1 MLKHAIL
8 LADTALFVALLNFLP
23 FEQDVTT
30 GLSLLTFIAIL
41 WLTEAIHISITALL
55 VPVLAIALGVFN
67 TSTALS
73 NFANPIIFLF
83 LGGFALASAL
93 HRQEIDK
100 AIANWVLN
108 IANGRLGVAVFL
120 LFVVTAGLSMWIS
133 NTATVAMMLPLVLG
147 MLSQLDKEHHAST
160 WVFTLLGIAY
170 CASIGGMATL
180 IGSPPN
186 AIAAA
191 ETGITFMQWMQK
203 ALPLTL
209 LLLPVAV
216 AVVYWTTKPDLAVRV
231 HIDKKPI
238 IWDKHKKTTL
248 AIFAT
253 TVFCWVFSSPLN
265 RWLGG
270 LSDFDALI
278 AVAAMLALAISRVVE
293 WKDIEQTTDWGVLI
307 LFGGGLCLSAVLK
320 ETNTSLFLGQTIG
333 ELTGSAGSLI
343 ALMMIIGFVV
353 FLTEFASNTA
363 SAALLIPVFTG
374 LSPSLGIDPVV
385 IATIIAISASCAFML
400 PVATPPNALVFGTG
414 YVPQRTM
421 MKTGLRLNLICIAVL
436 TLYTWLFW

>member
-1 MLKHAIL
+1 MIKHAIL

-120 LFVVTAGLSMWIS
+120 LFAVTAGLSMWIS

-170 CASIGGMATL
+170 CASIGGIATL
-180 IGSPPN
+180 VGSPPN

-216 AVVYWTTKPDLAVRV
+216 AVVYWTTKPDLAIRV

-238 IWDKHKKTTL
+238 IWDKHKKVTL

-265 RWLGG
+265 RWLGDF
-270 LSDFDALI
+270 SDFDALI

-333 ELTGSAGSLI
+333 ELTGSAGPLI
-343 ALMMIIGFVV
+343 ALAMIIGFVV

-400 PVATPPNALVFGTG
+400 PVATPPNAIVFGSG
-414 YVPQRTM
+414 HVPQRTM